1 MPWDLRG
8 HTGPRAVLR
17 ASSAHAFLL
26 AGPEGVGRR
35 PLARWF
41 SAWLNCDAAGNEPCG
56 TCKACRAW
64 AGGSHPDYLEVASA
78 RVTAQGRVNRRPE
91 IRIGQLVARE
101 GESDEPLS
109 TWLSRRPVNRHRVAV
124 LDGADR
130 LTLPAA
136 NSFLKML
143 EEPPGWARIVLIA
156 PARHSLLPTIASR
169 VTTLQL
175 ATVTGDPD
183 SPAGHP
189 ALELGTPGPLLRALA
204 EPAQWQDTEDAVED
218 YLAAC
223 AQGLGEA
230 LASVS
235 AFEKAWLDPDMHDV
249 PGLLVARLR
258 ERLHPEAFAAADDA
272 VLRCEE
278 LLGAYVTSSVALTG
292 LTLEL
297 TGLLSS

>member
-8 HTGPRAVLR
+8 HTEPRAVLR
-17 ASSAHAFLL
+17 ASSAHAILL

-41 SAWLNCDAAGNEPCG
+41 CAWLNCEAPGEEPCG
-56 TCKACRAW
+56 DCAACRAW
-64 AGGSHPDYLEVASA
+64 SGGTHPDYVEVASA
-78 RVTAQGRVNRRPE
+78 QVTAQGRVNRRPE

-101 GESDEPLS
+101 GESAEPLS
-109 TWLSRRPVNRHRVAV
+109 TWLSRRPVTRRRVAV

-130 LTLPAA
+130 LTLAAA

-183 SPAGHP
+183 GPSGHP
-189 ALELGTPGPLLRALA
+189 ALELGTPGPLLRAQA
-204 EPAQWQDTEDAVED
+204 DPAQWHGTTEAVD
-218 YLAAC
+218 GYLAAC
-223 AQGLGEA
+223 GQGLGPA

-258 ERLHPEAFAAADDA
+258 ERLDPPAFAAADDA

-278 LLGAYVTSSVALTG
+278 LLAAYVTGSVALTG